1 MHAAKSSRALGKVG
15 LSALALALNATG
27 AVGCD
32 RSPRVRSTPEPGDAE
47 ASLAAASAGPPTRA
61 TGHPRLWVRQ
71 ADLPRLRSWAVASN
85 PLYKSGLESIATDAK
100 KDFETSALA
109 SGDCNVKGNFC
120 EAYAQLFAFM
130 YLVAPDPAQRKDY
143 GERAKIILL
152 NLLERADK
160 GDPDDR
166 FGAKKFSTDDRSRW
180 SGEAFPLVVDWVY
193 PLLSAADK
201 ALIRRVFWRWSE
213 ETLHAETTSHN
224 HPEPVG
230 VVNSP
235 QLLKE
240 TDRRRYALNNY
251 FNAHMRNLG
260 LMSLALDE
268 ADDPVEQGPKR
279 TYPRLRDYLGN
290 ATGAW
295 LYMADTMLRTEAL
308 GGEPPEGFEYG
319 SQTLAYLAQFHLALQ
334 TAGANDPRKL
344 GPQVDSLLTHPFWR
358 DVMPAYAHQMSPAPV
373 INEAWKGEEYQ
384 PTYYGDGQKY
394 NAGDPLDLFAPLAL
408 YAQNAG
414 DPSKLRQAR
423 WVELYLTENGPEG
436 LERRARALNGGVTFR
451 QSIWYFL
458 LFDPAAPP
466 PPDPRPA
473 YGLSHV
479 SPGLGHLTART
490 GWGRDATWFFHQN
503 GWRAIDHQH
512 GDGNNFSFYRGG
524 EFLTKERV
532 GYGYNFENTD
542 QHNAVALEN
551 TKPAHSDDDRRA
563 SFWKRGS
570 QWPLSP
576 ASDGKIVAR
585 SVTPQYAYALGDATG
600 LYNSAYE
607 KISAVTHASRSIVWL
622 VPDHVVIYDRA
633 ASREGLFKRFFLHTP
648 TVPAVSGNVATVTTK
663 KQQKLFITTLLP
675 ERAQIAGEAHP
686 KGTAWDTEPANDEPM
701 QAFLRVTAEGAPKE
715 TRFLHVLQGANA
727 SGRAEAATMVKGAG
741 GSPFVGAAF
750 GPNAVIFPVNVD
762 EKGAS
767 AAAFVLPAGVK
778 RVLVTGLAPGAAYA
792 VAKKPAGAGIEV
804 SVSAGGGSKA
814 DGGGVLLVTL

>member
-1 MHAAKSSRALGKVG
+1 
-15 LSALALALNATG
+15 
-27 AVGCD
+27 
-32 RSPRVRSTPEPGDAE
+32 
-47 ASLAAASAGPPTRA
+47 
-61 TGHPRLWVRQ
+61 
-71 ADLPRLRSWAVASN
+71 
-85 PLYKSGLESIATDAK
+85 
-100 KDFETSALA
+100 
-109 SGDCNVKGNFC
+109 
-120 EAYAQLFAFM
+120 
-130 YLVAPDPAQRKDY
+130 
-143 GERAKIILL
+143 
-152 NLLERADK
+152 
-160 GDPDDR
+160 
-166 FGAKKFSTDDRSRW
+166 
-180 SGEAFPLVVDWVY
+180 
-193 PLLSAADK
+193 
-201 ALIRRVFWRWSE
+201 
-213 ETLHAETTSHN
+213 
-224 HPEPVG
+224 
-230 VVNSP
+230 
-235 QLLKE
+235 
-240 TDRRRYALNNY
+240 
-251 FNAHMRNLG
+251 
-260 LMSLALDE
+260 
-268 ADDPVEQGPKR
+268 
-279 TYPRLRDYLGN
+279 
-290 ATGAW
+290 
-295 LYMADTMLRTEAL
+295 
-308 GGEPPEGFEYG
+308 
-319 SQTLAYLAQFHLALQ
+319 
-334 TAGANDPRKL
+334 
-344 GPQVDSLLTHPFWR
+344 
-358 DVMPAYAHQMSPAPV
+358 
-373 INEAWKGEEYQ
+373 
-384 PTYYGDGQKY
+384 
-394 NAGDPLDLFAPLAL
+394 
-408 YAQNAG
+408 
-414 DPSKLRQAR
+414 
-423 WVELYLTENGPEG
+423 
-436 LERRARALNGGVTFR
+436 
-451 QSIWYFL
+451 
-458 LFDPAAPP
+458 
-466 PPDPRPA
+466 
-473 YGLSHV
+473 
-479 SPGLGHLTART
+479 
-490 GWGRDATWFFHQN
+490 
-503 GWRAIDHQH
+503 
-512 GDGNNFSFYRGG
+512 
-524 EFLTKERV
+524 
-532 GYGYNFENTD
+532 
-542 QHNAVALEN
+542 HNAVALEN